1 MHFTFTAI
9 EAALASY
16 LWPFFRI
23 SAMLMTMAVIG
34 GQNVPVRIRLAAALA
49 ITIATVPGIPPLP
62 TVPLFS
68 LQSFFITLQQ
78 MLIGIAVG
86 LVTQFVLQT
95 FILAGQFIGMQTSLG
110 FANIVDPS
118 NGQTVPVIG
127 QLFLM
132 LATLIFLVIDGHLLL
147 IHMLADSF
155 HTLPVGS
162 QGLDPGSWRMI
173 ATWFSW
179 VFAAALAMSIS
190 ELVALLVINIAFG
203 IMTRAAPQLNIFTI
217 GFPVTMVSG
226 IFLLWLTL
234 TDFNHHFDV
243 QWQRMVN
250 LLCDLLGVCS

>member
-1 MHFTFTAI
+1 MEFTFATI

-23 SAMLMTMAVIG
+23 GAMLMTMAVIG
-34 GQNVPVRIRLAAALA
+34 SQNVPVRIRLGAALA
-49 ITIATVPGIPPLP
+49 ITVATVPGIPPLP
-62 TVPLFS
+62 AIPLFS
-68 LQSFFITLQQ
+68 LQSVIITAHQL
-78 MLIGIAVG
+78 LIGIAVG
-86 LVTQFVLQT
+86 LVTQFVMQT

-147 IHMLADSF
+147 IRMLAESF
-155 HTLPVGS
+155 HSLPVGPE
-162 QGLDPGSWRMI
+162 GLDPGSWRML
-173 ATWFSW
+173 ADWFGW
-179 VFAAALAMSIS
+179 VFAAALAMSLS

-203 IMTRAAPQLNIFTI
+203 IMTRAAPQLNIFTV
-217 GFPVTMVSG
+217 GFPVTMLSG
-226 IFLLWLTL
+226 ILLLWLTL

-243 QWQRMVN
+243 QWQRSVG
-250 LLCDLLGVCS
+250 LLCDLLGVCP